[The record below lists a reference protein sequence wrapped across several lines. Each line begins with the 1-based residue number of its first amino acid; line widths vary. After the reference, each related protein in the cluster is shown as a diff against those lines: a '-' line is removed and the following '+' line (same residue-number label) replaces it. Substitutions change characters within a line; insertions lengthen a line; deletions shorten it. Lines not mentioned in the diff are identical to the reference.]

1 MKVFVNKRTG
11 NYSGGMILVAAN
23 SKEEAHKVMSE
34 DERVDLWTENC
45 VDKEPFYYKSN
56 NWQEVKGMTCDTD
69 VPCVIDEDG
78 YTE

>member
-1 MKVFVNKRTG
+1 MKVFVNKRIG
-11 NYSGGMILVAAN
+11 QYSGGMILVAAN
-23 SKEEAHKVMSE
+23 SKEEAHRVMSE
-34 DERVDLWTENC
+34 DDDCSWVWLDE
-45 VDKEPFYYKSN
+45 YKSE